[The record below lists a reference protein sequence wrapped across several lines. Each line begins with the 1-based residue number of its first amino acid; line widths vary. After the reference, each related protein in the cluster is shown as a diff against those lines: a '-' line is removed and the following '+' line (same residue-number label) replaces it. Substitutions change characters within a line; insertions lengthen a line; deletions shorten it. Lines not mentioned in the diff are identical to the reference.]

1 MSVFNPL
8 LDLSKPDL
16 EQLKRIVDSFY
27 KPSTSD
33 PNRLVMV
40 PYNERNT
47 QDRHFLVRLYCEM
60 LSGVGFIKENFDN
73 AKNCHD
79 RNNKYLA
86 SWKYLLDKH
95 YQNTIATHEQTDEIE

>member
-40 PYNERNT
+40 PY
-47 QDRHFLVRLYCEM
+47 
-60 LSGVGFIKENFDN
+60 KENFDN
-73 AKNCHD
+73 AKNCHA
-79 RNNKYLA
+79 RNDKYLA